1 MNKEEVQFLLDNGF
15 TITEIMTMRKETP
28 KPEEVKP
35 EQPKPEESK
44 QEPEQPKPE
53 EPKPEADRIASLEAK
68 IDELKKAMQRQNVRT
83 AQQPYAEPERT
94 IEDVFNELIN
104 PKKKEKE

>member
-28 KPEEVKP
+28 KPEEAKP
-35 EQPKPEESK
+35 EQTEPEESK
-44 QEPEQPKPE
+44 QEPEHPKLE

-68 IDELKKAMQRQNVRT
+68 IDELKKAMQRQNVRN

-104 PKKKEKE
+104 PKKEKE